1 MATWVTAMGD
11 LPPEGAAVP
20 EAARRR
26 ADFTRAVVEAA
37 TSRPEEDAPWLSAVR
52 CIGASG
58 CVGRVEVQD
67 DFAHGEVRWRCATCG
82 DDGVVRGWE
91 HCHHDLSDF
100 ALFEDQ
106 RLWVLDEAEH
116 ELLIESTRGLAD
128 LRAVIVRASPHPKEP
143 ALLVTQATGDELRE
157 LSRRI
162 AELADAARGRRER
175 ERELELLVGLQA
187 SLWRAM
193 DGF

>member
-11 LPPEGAAVP
+11 LPPEGAPVP
-20 EAARRR
+20 AAARRR

-58 CVGRVEVQD
+58 CAGRVEVQD
-67 DFAHGEVRWRCATCG
+67 DFGHGEVRWRCATCG
-82 DDGVVRGWE
+82 DEGVVRGWE

-100 ALFEDQ
+100 TPFDDQ
-106 RLWVLDEAEH
+106 RPWALGEAEH
-116 ELLIESTRGLAD
+116 ELLLGATRGLPD

-143 ALLVTQATGDELRE
+143 ALLVAQATMDELRE
-157 LSRRI
+157 LSLLV

-175 ERELELLVGLQA
+175 ELLVGLWA
-187 SLWRAM
+187 SLRTAM